1 MPVSGS
7 KFAIFVAGIEEGGV
21 VGLQGSNIVCF
32 TCEHQANSCEHVEK
46 LRTTEEELVFE
57 MPDFLMDFFAEKHFR
72 ASSAASTTE
81 TTRKEWYAKSVS
93 AKKISFE
100 LTVCQRQ
107 VFSKLEEVLNAKI
120 TSSNGLV
127 TLIPEF
133 FSSYPIC
140 PKCQTQCSEWCSRK
154 VSCFLKKTVFRC
166 EGKESFFFINENFF
180 HESH

>member
-1 MPVSGS
+1 
-7 KFAIFVAGIEEGGV
+7 
-21 VGLQGSNIVCF
+21 
-32 TCEHQANSCEHVEK
+32 
-46 LRTTEEELVFE
+46 

-140 PKCQTQCSEWCSRK
+140 PKCQTQCSERCSRK

-166 EGKESFFFINENFF
+166 EGKESFFL
-180 HESH
+180 